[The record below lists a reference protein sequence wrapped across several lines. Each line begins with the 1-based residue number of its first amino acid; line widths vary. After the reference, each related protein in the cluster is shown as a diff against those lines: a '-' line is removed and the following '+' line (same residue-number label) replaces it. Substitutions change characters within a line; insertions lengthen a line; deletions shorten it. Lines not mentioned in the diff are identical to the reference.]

1 MELTFE
7 NLDRMTP
14 EQEDAFFEWFT
25 QELANDD
32 GSEAKRHLA
41 AGNPIYYCDPDTPE
55 HLVIKKFPDGRRQLV
70 SFLTGNEQFVADLD
84 AT

>member
-1 MELTFE
+1 MDLTFDNSE
-7 NLDRMTP
+7 SMTP
-14 EQEDAFFEWFT
+14 QQEDEFFEKFT

-70 SFLTGNEQFVADLD
+70 DFSTGVEQFVEEIAP
-84 AT
+84 A